1 MKLVFLGPPGA
12 GKGTY
17 ASRICEKKG
26 WAHISTGDIL
36 REEIRKGSKIGIEAK
51 KYVDTGQLV
60 PDEMIIGI
68 LKERLKK
75 QDCKNGFILDGFPR
89 TVSQAIALEKITTID
104 AVLNLS
110 IPNYVLI
117 SKILG
122 RRTCERCGAI
132 YNIAD
137 IRFGPG
143 KKYHMPP
150 IKPKIDGICD
160 KCGGRLISRSDETED
175 IIKARL
181 VVYKKQT
188 IPLINFYKKRGLLKN
203 VKVIGPPEVM
213 LPKIYKVLGICE
225 EGS

>member
-60 PDEMIIGI
+60 PDEIIIGI

-122 RRTCERCGAI
+122 RRTC
-132 YNIAD
+132 
-137 IRFGPG
+137 
-143 KKYHMPP
+143 
-150 IKPKIDGICD
+150 
-160 KCGGRLISRSDETED
+160 
-175 IIKARL
+175 
-181 VVYKKQT
+181 
-188 IPLINFYKKRGLLKN
+188 
-203 VKVIGPPEVM
+203 
-213 LPKIYKVLGICE
+213 
-225 EGS
+225 